1 MVRLIEHAYRT
12 EVLPM
17 DIVISHHTQTPIY
30 LQIVNQIKEMILK
43 GEITDGFVLPS
54 ERTMAKQLKV
64 HRNTIIKAYTE
75 LKAEDFLESF
85 RGKGYIVCHGSGAP
99 EKTGTSAEI
108 SWQSLIK
115 DEYLDLKITF
125 DDLFSKSYSSNK
137 ISFAG
142 GIASVEEYG
151 KDDLALILN
160 DIILSDN
167 TEAYSYTP
175 YQGNRH
181 LRQNIACFMQGKGIK
196 AKPGEIQILQETNQ
210 ALDYLAALLIKPGD
224 AVITE
229 EPVSPDVYRT
239 FTLAG
244 GKVVTVP
251 MDKEG
256 IICDSLEPLIQKYK
270 PRFIYVNPDFHNPT
284 GIVMSMSRRK
294 ALLSLSY
301 KYKLPI
307 IEEDASSEI
316 RFEGVR
322 IPSLKALDQGNHVIF
337 IYSFALTFAP
347 GIRMA
352 FVLAD
357 KTLIKSLS
365 YIVSIR
371 LISLDSISQKL
382 LSSYIEKGIYQRN
395 LRNICTDYKEKRDL
409 MCACLAEAREL
420 GLEFHKPSGG
430 VYLWCRLSPDIDYRR
445 LYGKTTEKGVSFIP
459 GNIFYLRG
467 SKGDSYIRLNFSYPS
482 KLEIEKGTRI
492 LTEAI
497 RESKEYAAGIEEETI
512 ES

>member
-1 MVRLIEHAYRT
+1 
-12 EVLPM
+12 M
-17 DIVISHHTQTPIY
+17 DIVICHHTQTPIY

-54 ERTMAKQLKV
+54 ERAMAKQLKV

-75 LKAEDFLESF
+75 LKAEAFLESF
-85 RGKGYIVCHGSGAP
+85 RGKGYVVCYRNGTSEKSGA
-99 EKTGTSAEI
+99 KAVI
-108 SWQSLIK
+108 SWQSLIR

-142 GIASVEEYG
+142 GIASAEEYG
-151 KDDLALILN
+151 KEDLALILN
-160 DIILSDN
+160 DIISSDN
-167 TEAYSYTP
+167 NEAYSYTP

-181 LRQNIACFMQGKGIK
+181 LRQNIACFMQGRGIK
-196 AKPGEIQILQETNQ
+196 AKPGEIQVLQETNQ

-239 FTLAG
+239 FALAG

-251 MDKEG
+251 MDREG
-256 IICDSLEPLIQKYK
+256 ILCDSLEPLIQKYK
-270 PRFIYVNPDFHNPT
+270 PKFIYVNPDFHNPT
-284 GIVMSMSRRK
+284 GVVMSLNRRK
-294 ALLSLSY
+294 ALLALSY
-301 KYKLPI
+301 KYKLPV

-322 IPSLKALDQGNHVIF
+322 IPSLKALDQGNNVIF

-357 KTLIKSLS
+357 KTLIRSLS

-395 LRNICTDYKEKRDL
+395 IRNICEDYREKRDL
-409 MCACLAEAREL
+409 MCACLAEARKL
-420 GLEFHKPSGG
+420 GLEFHKPAGG
-430 VYLWCRLSPDIDYRR
+430 VYLWCRLSPDTDFRR
-445 LYGKTTEKGVSFIP
+445 LYVKTTEKGVSFIP
-459 GNIFYLRG
+459 GNIFYLKG
-467 SKGDSYIRLNFSYPS
+467 SKGDSCIRLNYSYPS
-482 KLEIEKGTRI
+482 KLEIEKGI
-492 LTEAI
+492 ELLTDAI
-497 RESKEYAAGIEEETI
+497 RESKEPAGDIDIEDETG
-512 ES
+512 ETQ

>member
-1 MVRLIEHAYRT
+1 MN
-12 EVLPM
+12 
-17 DIVISHHTQTPIY
+17 ISIKHHTQTPIY
-30 LQIVNQIKEMILK
+30 LQIVNQIKEMIIK

-54 ERTMAKQLKV
+54 ERTMAKQLEV

-75 LKAEDFLESF
+75 LKAEDFLESI
-85 RGKGYIVCHGSGAP
+85 RGKGYMVSHGNGASEKSGENAV
-99 EKTGTSAEI
+99 I

-125 DDLFSKSYSSNK
+125 DDLFSKSCTSNQ

-142 GIASVEEYG
+142 GIASAEEYG
-151 KDDLALILN
+151 KEDLELILN
-160 DIILSDN
+160 DIISSGN
-167 TEAYSYTP
+167 IEAYSYTP
-175 YQGNRH
+175 YQGNRD
-181 LRQNIACFMQGKGIK
+181 LRQNIACFMQGKGIM

-239 FTLAG
+239 FALAG

-251 MDKEG
+251 MDEEG
-256 IICDSLEPLIQKYK
+256 IICEGLEALILKYK
-270 PRFIYVNPDFHNPT
+270 PKFIYVNPDFQNPT
-284 GIVMSMSRRK
+284 GCVMSLNRRK
-294 ALLSLSY
+294 ALLALSY

-316 RFEGVR
+316 RFEGIR
-322 IPSLKALDQGNHVIF
+322 IPSLKALDHGNNVIF

-357 KTLIKSLS
+357 KTLIRSLS

-371 LISLDSISQKL
+371 LISLDSISQRM

-395 LRNICTDYKEKRDL
+395 LRNICEDYKEKRDL
-409 MCACLAEAREL
+409 MCACLNEAAAL
-420 GLEFHKPSGG
+420 GLEFHKPAGG
-430 VYLWCRLSPDIDYRR
+430 VYLWCRLSPDIDFRR
-445 LYGKTTEKGVSFIP
+445 LYAKSKEKGISFIP
-459 GNIFYLRG
+459 GNIFYVKG
-467 SKGDSYIRLNFSYPS
+467 SKGESYIRLNFSYPS
-482 KLEIEKGTRI
+482 KLEIEKGIGI
-492 LTEAI
+492 LTQVV
-497 RESKEYAAGIEEETI
+497 RESKEM
-512 ES
+512 

>member
-1 MVRLIEHAYRT
+1 
-12 EVLPM
+12 M
-17 DIVISHHTQTPIY
+17 DIIINHHTSTPIY
-30 LQIVNQIKEMILK
+30 LQIVNQIKEMIIK
-43 GEITDGFVLPS
+43 GEVTDGFVLPS
-54 ERTMAKQLKV
+54 ERALAKHLGV
-64 HRNTIIKAYTE
+64 HRNTIIKAYME
-75 LKAEDFLESF
+75 LKAEDFLASSQ
-85 RGKGYIVCHGSGAP
+85 GIGYMVSYRNV
-99 EKTGTSAEI
+99 TAEEAKKNEVI

-125 DDLFSKSYSSNK
+125 DDLFSKSYSSNN

-142 GIASVEEYG
+142 GIASIEEYG
-151 KDDLALILN
+151 KKELALILN
-160 DIILSDN
+160 DIISSDN
-167 TEAYSYTP
+167 IEAYSFTP
-175 YQGNRH
+175 YQGNQL
-181 LRQNIACFMQGKGIK
+181 LRQNIASFMQTIGIK
-196 AKPGEIQILQETNQ
+196 AKPGEIQVLQETNQ

-224 AVITE
+224 VVIVE

-239 FTLAG
+239 FALAG

-251 MDKEG
+251 MDEEG
-256 IICDSLEPLIQKYK
+256 VICDCLETLILKYNPK
-270 PRFIYVNPDFHNPT
+270 FIYVNPDYQNPT
-284 GIVMSMSRRK
+284 GIVMSLGRRK
-294 ALLSLSY
+294 ALLALAH

-322 IPSLKALDQGNHVIF
+322 IPSLKALDKGNNVIF

-395 LRNICTDYKEKRDL
+395 LRNICADYKEKLDL
-409 MCACLAEAREL
+409 MCDCLEEARTL
-420 GLEFHKPSGG
+420 GLDFRKPSGG
-430 VYLWCRLSPDIDYRR
+430 VYLWCRLSPDIDYHQ
-445 LYGKTTEKGVSFIP
+445 LYVKTTEKGVSFIP
-459 GNIFYLRG
+459 GNVFYIKG
-467 SKGDSYIRLNFSYPS
+467 SKGDNYIRLNFSYPS
-482 KLEIEKGTRI
+482 KLQIEKGIKI

-497 RESKEYAAGIEEETI
+497 RDSRETAGKSTLDRLDG
-512 ES
+512 

>member
-1 MVRLIEHAYRT
+1 
-12 EVLPM
+12 M
-17 DIVISHHTQTPIY
+17 DIKINHHTHTPIY
-30 LQIVNQIKEMILK
+30 LQIVNQIKEMIIK

-54 ERTMAKQLKV
+54 ERAMAKRLNV
-64 HRNTIIKAYTE
+64 HRNTIIKAYME
-75 LKAEDFLESF
+75 LKAEDFLASSQ
-85 RGKGYIVCHGSGAP
+85 GKGYMVSYESSASEKSGR
-99 EKTGTSAEI
+99 KTMI

-125 DDLFSKSYSSNK
+125 DDLFTKSYTTNN

-142 GIASVEEYG
+142 GIASAEEYG
-151 KDDLALILN
+151 KEELALILN
-160 DIILSDN
+160 DIISSDN
-167 TEAYSYTP
+167 HEAYSYTP
-175 YQGNRH
+175 YQGDQH
-181 LRQNIACFMQGKGIK
+181 LRQNIADLMQNKGIT

-224 AVITE
+224 VVITE

-239 FTLAG
+239 FDLAG

-251 MDKEG
+251 MDEEG
-256 IICDSLEPLIQKYK
+256 IICDSLEPLILKYNPK
-270 PRFIYVNPDFHNPT
+270 FIYVNPDFQNPT
-284 GIVMSMSRRK
+284 GIVMSLNRRK
-294 ALLSLSY
+294 SLLALSY

-322 IPSLKALDQGNHVIF
+322 IPSLKALDKGNNVIF

-357 KTLIKSLS
+357 KTLIRSLS

-395 LRNICTDYKEKRDL
+395 LRNICADYKEKRDL
-409 MCACLAEAREL
+409 MCTCLGDAGPL
-420 GLEFHKPSGG
+420 GLEFHRPTGG
-430 VYLWCRLSPDIDYRR
+430 VYLWCRLAPDVDFHQ
-445 LYGKTTEKGVSFIP
+445 LYIKTTEKGVSFIP
-459 GNIFYLRG
+459 GNVFYLKG
-467 SKGDSYIRLNFSYPS
+467 TKGDSYIRLNFSYPS
-482 KLEIEKGTRI
+482 KLQIEKGIKI

-497 RESKEYAAGIEEETI
+497 RESKESIKANEEDARER
-512 ES
+512 

>member
-1 MVRLIEHAYRT
+1 MNITINHN
-12 EVLPM
+12 
-17 DIVISHHTQTPIY
+17 TQTPIY
-30 LQIVNQIKEMILK
+30 MQIVNQIKEMIIK

-54 ERTMAKQLKV
+54 ERTLAKHLKV

-75 LKAEDFLESF
+75 LKAEDFLASSQ
-85 RGKGYIVCHGSGAP
+85 GKGYRVSYRNGTL
-99 EKTGTSAEI
+99 EKTGKNGGIT
-108 SWQSLIK
+108 WQSVIK
-115 DEYLDLKITF
+115 DEYLDLKIAF
-125 DDLFSKSYSSNK
+125 DDLFSKSYTSNN

-142 GIASVEEYG
+142 GIASAEEYG

-160 DIILSDN
+160 DIISSDN
-167 TEAYSYTP
+167 IEAYSYSP
-175 YQGNRH
+175 YQGNQH
-181 LRQNIACFMQGKGIK
+181 LRQNIAYLMLSKGIK

-224 AVITE
+224 VVITE

-239 FTLAG
+239 FALAG

-251 MDKEG
+251 MDEEG
-256 IICDSLEPLIQKYK
+256 IICDSLEPLILKYK
-270 PRFIYVNPDFHNPT
+270 PKFIYVNPDFQNPT
-284 GIVMSMSRRK
+284 GVVMSLNRRK
-294 ALLSLSY
+294 ALLSMAY
-301 KYKLPI
+301 QYKLPV

-322 IPSLKALDQGNHVIF
+322 IPSLKALDKGNNVIF

-395 LRNICTDYKEKRDL
+395 LRNICADYKEKRDL
-409 MCACLAEAREL
+409 MCACLEEAGAF
-420 GLEFHKPSGG
+420 GLEFHKPAGG
-430 VYLWCRLSPDIDYRR
+430 VYLWCRLSSDIDFRR
-445 LYGKTTEKGVSFIP
+445 LYVKTTARGVSFIP

-467 SKGDSYIRLNFSYPS
+467 SKSESYFRLNFSYPS
-482 KLEIEKGTRI
+482 KLQIEKGIRI
-492 LTEAI
+492 LTDAI
-497 RESKEYAAGIEEETI
+497 RESRESAEEQAGEIKE
-512 ES
+512 S

>member
-1 MVRLIEHAYRT
+1 
-12 EVLPM
+12 M
-17 DIVISHHTQTPIY
+17 DIKINHRTSTPIY
-30 LQIVNQIKEMILK
+30 LQIANQLKEMILR
-43 GEITDGFVLPS
+43 GEIADGFVLPS
-54 ERTMAKQLKV
+54 ERAMARLLNV
-64 HRNTIIKAYTE
+64 HRNTVIKAYAE
-75 LKAEDFLESF
+75 LKAEDFLTSS
-85 RGKGYIVCHGSGAP
+85 RGKGYTVSFRG
-99 EKTGTSAEI
+99 GTSEETKKNEVI
-108 SWQSLIK
+108 SWSSLIK

-125 DDLFSKSYSSNK
+125 DDLFTKSYSSNK

-142 GIASVEEYG
+142 GIASAEEYG
-151 KDDLALILN
+151 KEELALILN
-160 DIILSDN
+160 DIISSNN

-175 YQGNRH
+175 YQGDQH
-181 LRQNIACFMQGKGIK
+181 LRQNIAALMQSKGIK

-224 AVITE
+224 AVIVE

-239 FTLAG
+239 FALAG

-251 MDKEG
+251 MDEEG
-256 IICDSLEPLIQKYK
+256 IICDSLKSLIVKYNPK
-270 PRFIYVNPDFHNPT
+270 FIYVNPDFQNPT
-284 GIVMSMSRRK
+284 GVVMSLNRRK

-301 KYKLPI
+301 QYKLPI

-322 IPSLKALDQGNHVIF
+322 VPSLKALDKGNNVIF

-365 YIVSIR
+365 YLVSIR

-395 LRNICTDYKEKRDL
+395 LRNICADYMEKRDL
-409 MCACLAEAREL
+409 MCHCLEEAKTL
-420 GLEFHKPSGG
+420 GLDFRKPAGG
-430 VYLWCRLSPDIDYRR
+430 VYLWCRLAPAIDYHR
-445 LYGKTTEKGVSFIP
+445 LYHKTSEKGVSFIP
-459 GNIFYLRG
+459 GNVFYVKG
-467 SKGDSYIRLNFSYPS
+467 SKGDNHIRLNFSYPS
-482 KLEIEKGTRI
+482 KLQIEKGIGI

-497 RESKEYAAGIEEETI
+497 RESRKTAAEAKEEKL
-512 ES
+512 

>member
-1 MVRLIEHAYRT
+1 
-12 EVLPM
+12 M
-17 DIVISHHTQTPIY
+17 DIKINHHTHTPIY
-30 LQIVNQIKEMILK
+30 LQIVNQIKEMIIK

-54 ERTMAKQLKV
+54 ERAMAKRLNV

-75 LKAEDFLESF
+75 LKAEDFLASSQ
-85 RGKGYIVCHGSGAP
+85 GKGYMVSYQN
-99 EKTGTSAEI
+99 GTSQQSGRQAVI
-108 SWQSLIK
+108 TWQSLIK

-125 DDLFSKSYSSNK
+125 DDLFSKSYSSGN

-142 GIASVEEYG
+142 GIASAEEYG
-151 KDDLALILN
+151 KEDLALILN
-160 DIILSDN
+160 DIISSDN
-167 TEAYSYTP
+167 FEAYSYTP
-175 YQGNRH
+175 YQGNQH
-181 LRQNIACFMQGKGIK
+181 LRQNIADFMKNKGIT

-224 AVITE
+224 VVITE

-239 FTLAG
+239 FDLAG

-251 MDKEG
+251 MDEDG
-256 IICDSLEPLIQKYK
+256 IICDSLESLILKYQPK
-270 PRFIYVNPDFHNPT
+270 FIYVNPDFQNPT
-284 GIVMSMSRRK
+284 GIVMSLNRRK
-294 ALLSLSY
+294 ALLALSY
-301 KYKLPI
+301 KYKLPV

-322 IPSLKALDQGNHVIF
+322 IPSLKALDKGNNVIF

-395 LRNICTDYKEKRDL
+395 LRNICADYKEKRDL
-409 MCACLAEAREL
+409 MCACLEEAGPL
-420 GLEFHKPSGG
+420 GLEFHKPTGG
-430 VYLWCRLSPDIDYRR
+430 VYLWCRLATDIDFHQ
-445 LYGKTTEKGVSFIP
+445 LYVKTTEKGVSFIP
-459 GNIFYLRG
+459 GNVFYLKG

-482 KLEIEKGTRI
+482 KLQIEKGIKI
-492 LTEAI
+492 LTEAV
-497 RESKEYAAGIEEETI
+497 RESKEAVKANEEDTGER
-512 ES
+512 

>member
-1 MVRLIEHAYRT
+1 MT
-12 EVLPM
+12 EVMPM
-17 DIVISHHTQTPIY
+17 DIKIRHHTQTPIY
-30 LQIVNQIKEMILK
+30 LQIVNQIKEMIIK

-54 ERTMAKQLKV
+54 ERAMAKYLNV
-64 HRNTIIKAYTE
+64 HRNTVIKAYME
-75 LKAEDFLESF
+75 LKAEEFLESSQ
-85 RGKGYIVCHGSGAP
+85 GKGYRVSYQSNAAENPGQ
-99 EKTGTSAEI
+99 KTVIA
-108 SWQSLIK
+108 WQSLIK
-115 DEYLDLKITF
+115 EEYLDLKITF
-125 DDLFSKSYSSNK
+125 DDLFTKSYSSNN

-142 GIASVEEYG
+142 GIASTEEYG
-151 KDDLALILN
+151 KEDLALILN
-160 DIILSDN
+160 DIIVSDN
-167 TEAYSYTP
+167 AEAYSYTP
-175 YQGNRH
+175 YQGNQH
-181 LRQNIACFMQGKGIK
+181 LRQNIANFMLSKGIK

-224 AVITE
+224 VVITE

-239 FTLAG
+239 FALAG

-251 MDKEG
+251 MDEEG
-256 IICDSLEPLIQKYK
+256 IICDSLESLILKYK
-270 PRFIYVNPDFHNPT
+270 PKFIYVNPDFQNPT
-284 GIVMSMSRRK
+284 GTVMSLNRRK
-294 ALLSLSY
+294 ALLSLSC
-301 KYKLPI
+301 KYKLPV

-322 IPSLKALDQGNHVIF
+322 IPSLKALDKGNNVIF

-395 LRNICTDYKEKRDL
+395 LRNICADYKEKRDL
-409 MCACLAEAREL
+409 MCACLDEAQDL
-420 GLEFHKPSGG
+420 GLEFQRPAGG
-430 VYLWCRLSPDIDYRR
+430 VYLWCKLAPDMDFHRMY
-445 LYGKTTEKGVSFIP
+445 LKATEKGVSFIP
-459 GNIFYLRG
+459 GNVFYLKG

-482 KLEIEKGTRI
+482 KLQIEKGIKI
-492 LTEAI
+492 LTDAI
-497 RESKEYAAGIEEETI
+497 RESKCCASQLDIEQIDVE
-512 ES
+512 